1 MKIIRWMR
9 SPAARPYTAVFL
21 WVITAANVAW
31 CTLDVRRRYDAVV
44 QSQTFR
50 MQCQVNGGSYGAI
63 GDSNGEGHGE
73 GHARTGCFRRASEA
87 EAQETR

>member
-1 MKIIRWMR
+1 MRFVRWFR
-9 SPAARPYTAVFL
+9 SPVGRAYGALFL
-21 WVITAANVAW
+21 WVLAAANVAW

-44 QSQTFR
+44 EAQTFR

-63 GDSNGEGHGE
+63 GDGE
-73 GHARTGCFRRASEA
+73 GHAKTGCFRRASEA